1 MLSVTV
7 PELVLN
13 PNQSINQF
21 DDNDN
26 TSVNNKIAVEKLRKG
41 GYEEIYTQILVRGRC
56 RSRFLRMIRQM
67 MQEES
72 TIINYTL

>member
-26 TSVNNKIAVEKLRKG
+26 TSVNNKIAVEKLRKEKVG
-41 GYEEIYTQILVRGRC
+41 MKKFIPK
-56 RSRFLRMIRQM
+56 F
-67 MQEES
+67 
-72 TIINYTL
+72 